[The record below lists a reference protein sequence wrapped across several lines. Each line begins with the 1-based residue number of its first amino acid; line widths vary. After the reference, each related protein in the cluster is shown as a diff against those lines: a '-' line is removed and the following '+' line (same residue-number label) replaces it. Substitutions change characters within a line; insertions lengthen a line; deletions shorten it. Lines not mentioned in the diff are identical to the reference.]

1 MSNKRA
7 SLLAAGLALVA
18 GLLLVSPAGDGV
30 RAAEESGA
38 MSLSLD
44 QAQKIALENNDDLK
58 LARLAVENAKVALQ
72 EAEDAA
78 DDIPADS
85 VTSYTGN
92 PLLGASGAVT
102 KYVTPVQK
110 ANELA
115 AAERALQD
123 AENGIR
129 LQVEATYYTL
139 LEAAE
144 TVKNKEAALER
155 ARENLR
161 LAKARQEAGTA
172 ARVEVLAQELAVN
185 QAEVELET
193 ARNSYEKARLD
204 FNRLLGLP
212 LETKVELT
220 DEFSFAP
227 LDIALEEFLDR
238 ELKGNSTILNATDA
252 LKLAQVNLEQ
262 AGRFYTP
269 NVYTYRKAAFAVQ
282 QAEAA
287 VQRTETQVEVAVRK
301 AYLDLS
307 SAAAAYPLAE
317 KGLELARERERLVR
331 LQYEVGLATSLEL
344 KAAEDALAEAEAG
357 VLSAIHRYNLAKTPF
372 KYHLFT
378 AASGSA
384 AGSGVATGEGGQS
397 SGLAS
402 PGTAAAAPGP
412 DLTMTS
418 PAEVVNP

>member
-30 RAAEESGA
+30 QAAEESGA
-38 MSLSLD
+38 ISLSLTR
-44 QAQKIALENNDDLK
+44 AQEIALENNDDLK
-58 LARLAVENAKVALQ
+58 LARLAVENAKVALR

-78 DDIPADS
+78 DDLPADS

-92 PLLGASGAVT
+92 PLLGAAGAVT

-110 ANELA
+110 ANELG

-129 LQVEATYYTL
+129 LQVEAMYYTL

-144 TVKNKEAALER
+144 TVKNKEAALGR
-155 ARENLR
+155 AKENLR
-161 LAKARQEAGTA
+161 LAQARQEAGTA
-172 ARVEVLAQELAVN
+172 AQVEVLAQELAVN
-185 QAEVELET
+185 SAETELEA
-193 ARNSYEKARLD
+193 ARNNHQKALLD

-212 LETKVELT
+212 LETQVEPT
-220 DEFSFAP
+220 DEFTFEP
-227 LDIALEEFLDR
+227 LDVALGEFLDQ
-238 ELKGNSTILNATDA
+238 ELKGNSSLLNASDA
-252 LKLAQVNLEQ
+252 LKLARVNLEQ

-269 NVYTYRKAAFAVQ
+269 NVYTYRKAAFGVQ

-287 VQRTETQVEVAVRK
+287 QQRAETQLEVAVRK

-307 SAAAAYPLAE
+307 SAAAAYPLAN

-331 LQYEVGLATSLEL
+331 LQYEVGLATSLDL
-344 KAAEDALAEAEAG
+344 TGAEDALAEAEAG
-357 VLSAIHRYNLAKTPF
+357 VLTAIHRYNLAKTPF
-372 KYHLFT
+372 KYRLFT
-378 AASGSA
+378 TGAGSA
-384 AGSGVATGEGGQS
+384 AGSGAATGGGQPA
-397 SGLAS
+397 GLAS
-402 PGTAAAAPGP
+402 PGMAAATPGP
-412 DLTMTS
+412 DLTMIG
-418 PAEVVNP
+418 PAEEVRP